1 LCETEDGPLGDSII
15 RVNAV
20 NLRLYLGEID
30 DECIEVEITEEQ
42 WRKLR
47 SEKRAT
53 VDDGGIRFAELI
65 LVYEDE

>member
-1 LCETEDGPLGDSII
+1 
-15 RVNAV
+15 VNAV